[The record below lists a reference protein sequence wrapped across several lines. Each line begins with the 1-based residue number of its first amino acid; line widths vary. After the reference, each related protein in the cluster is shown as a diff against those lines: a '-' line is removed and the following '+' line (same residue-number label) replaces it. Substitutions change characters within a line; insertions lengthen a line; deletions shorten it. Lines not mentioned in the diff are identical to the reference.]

1 MRGAAPQA
9 IHPDGRSLVA
19 GSRGG
24 ALLTWQ
30 LPEALLREPPREA
43 PPGGAPAPLQSEP
56 LRLGGSGHSEAID
69 GLVRAELLRLL

>member
-9 IHPDGRSLVA
+9 IHPDGRSLVG
-19 GSRGG
+19 GSWGG

-30 LPEALLREPPREA
+30 LPEALLREP